1 MDAMKSLIAAAL
13 MLPAIAYPADYG
25 VELHG
30 HAWHR
35 DVGPFNERNPGLGL
49 FARQDTLYLHAGGY
63 KNSFYKPSF
72 YVAAEWLPL
81 QSRWI
86 DAGIGGGVAT
96 GYQGYQGDA
105 SVAPGGYIPIHVK
118 IPELSKDLFLVIR
131 AVPPLKY
138 HGKSITN
145 GLTTAS
151 LGWQWK

>member
-1 MDAMKSLIAAAL
+1 MVAMKSLIAAAL
-13 MLPAIAYPADYG
+13 MLPAIANAYDFG

-105 SVAPGGYIPIHVK
+105 SVAPGGYIKAHIKFMP
-118 IPELSKDLFLVIR
+118 DLYAAIR
-131 AVPPLKY
+131 YVPPLRID
-138 HGKSITN
+138 GKPVTN

-151 LGWQWK
+151 LGWQFR